1 MTKEKLGVS
10 QFALIHISNSVQ
22 SYPNVNQRSAIF
34 FSGEKEQ
41 MLAFFHDLWLSFPV
55 LNSQIQTVE
64 KRNII

>member
-41 MLAFFHDLWLSFPV
+41 MLAFFHDL
-55 LNSQIQTVE
+55 
-64 KRNII
+64 